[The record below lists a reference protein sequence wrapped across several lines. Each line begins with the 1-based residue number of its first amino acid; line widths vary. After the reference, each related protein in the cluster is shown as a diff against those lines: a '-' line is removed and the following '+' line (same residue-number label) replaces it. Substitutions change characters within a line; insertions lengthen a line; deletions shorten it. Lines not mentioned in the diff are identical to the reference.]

1 MENKKPK
8 PQLVQIQPQKSIA
21 LTVQR
26 SDKKMIQ
33 AYVNFLYLVLKGK
46 FVQHRQE
53 LQIKLFKSYRDN
65 LIQPQVNYISF
76 TNDVL
81 I

>member
-26 SDKKMIQ
+26 WVLLSFI
-33 AYVNFLYLVLKGK
+33 NLELYKTQ
-46 FVQHRQE
+46 F
-53 LQIKLFKSYRDN
+53 
-65 LIQPQVNYISF
+65 
-76 TNDVL
+76 
-81 I
+81 

>member
-53 LQIKLFKSYRDN
+53 LQIKLFKSYKDN